1 MTILVVNAGSSS
13 LKLALFD
20 TGLKQV
26 FSSNVSEIGGAS
38 HLSVAGQTRALPV
51 ADHHA
56 ALAELLTATEAAGHP
71 FGAIS
76 LAAHRVVHGGA
87 NLTATCR
94 IAPTVRQAIEAAV
107 PLAPLHNPANL
118 SAIDALANRAPD
130 LPQYA
135 AFDTA
140 FHASNP
146 EVALRYALPDA
157 EDRKGIRRYGFHG
170 ISYESLVERLPRLSG
185 TPLPRRLLALHLGN
199 GASLCAIRDGR
210 SVATTMGYSPLD
222 GLTMGTRTG
231 GIDGNAV
238 LRLAEEYGID
248 GAARLLNRQ
257 SGLLGLGGASDMRT
271 LSQAGNA
278 EARFA
283 VAHFCYWAVRHAG
296 SMIAAM
302 GGIDGVAFTGGI
314 GENDAN
320 VRGEIMR
327 GLDWTGL
334 IMDEEA
340 NGTGAL
346 QLHAAGSRVCAHI
359 VPADEESQIAAET
372 CRCLKI
378 SADGVMDEFAGTGT
392 RAFAQGL
399 GRSAQDH
406 LLHVRLPLRDQCPSE
421 IGQA

>member
-140 FHASNP
+140 FHATNP
-146 EVALRYALPDA
+146 AVAYRYAVPDFVQ
-157 EDRKGIRRYGFHG
+157 DLGLRRYGFHG
-170 ISYESLVERLPRLSG
+170 ISYASIVRKVKEITSEKLPKRIL
-185 TPLPRRLLALHLGN
+185 TFHLGN
-199 GASLCAIRDGR
+199 GSSLCAIHNGQ

-238 LRLAEEYGID
+238 LRLAELFGTERAGHI
-248 GAARLLNRQ
+248 LNRT
-257 SGLLGLGGASDMRT
+257 SGLLGLGGSSDMRALHGADT
-271 LSQAGNA
+271 P

-283 VAHFCYWAVRHAG
+283 IAHFCYWAVRHAG

-302 GGIDGVAFTGGI
+302 GGLDAIAFTGGI
-314 GENDAN
+314 GENDAH
-320 VRGEIMR
+320 VRSAI
-327 GLDWTGL
+327 LTGL
-334 IMDEEA
+334 AFAGVAFDEAA
-340 NGTGAL
+340 NRAGATC
-346 QLHAAGSRVCAHI
+346 LHKLTSKVVIWI
-359 VPADEESQIAAET
+359 VPAEEERQIAIESLA
-372 CRCLKI
+372 
-378 SADGVMDEFAGTGT
+378 V
-392 RAFAQGL
+392 RATECA
-399 GRSAQDH
+399 
-406 LLHVRLPLRDQCPSE
+406 
-421 IGQA
+421 